1 MNYKRLVTLVG
12 KERRQMLRDSSNI
25 AIGIVLPVLML
36 LIFGYGMSMDV
47 RNINLAIVRP
57 ENSETASNIIARF
70 QNSKYFTVN
79 VVTSSAE
86 GVELVRDHKAD
97 GCLFLPQN
105 LQRDLQSGDVSIQIG
120 MNAANASIARMYENY
135 IRQVVVSA
143 LADGK
148 NGNSFQGATVKNR
161 MWFNKANESAYFM
174 IPGVIVIIMALI
186 GCMLTSLQMAKEYEH
201 GNMES
206 MFVTPMTSGEIL
218 LAKMVNNYILGM
230 IGLGISLLF
239 ARYLFHVPMRG
250 SLLILLLG
258 SSVFLLLQMAMGLLI
273 SSLTKSQ
280 FLASQIAM
288 IVSFMPVFLLSGFLY
303 EIPNMPQFLQYFTFL
318 VPARY
323 FVNFLQTIFLVG
335 NVPVN
340 IVYNLS
346 VMSLFTLMLL
356 LLAKLKNPKLLTGGK
371 S

>member
-1 MNYKRLVTLVG
+1 MNFKRLVTLVG
-12 KERRQMLRDSSNI
+12 KERKQMLRDSSNI

-47 RNINLAIVRP
+47 RNIDLAIVRP
-57 ENSETASNIIARF
+57 ENSEMASNIIARF
-70 QNSKYFTVN
+70 QNSKYFSVN
-79 VVTSSAE
+79 VVTNSAE

-97 GCLFLPQN
+97 GCLFLPQH
-105 LQRDLQSGDVSIQIG
+105 LQKQTKAGDISIQVA
-120 MNAANASIARMYENY
+120 MNAANASVARMYENY
-135 IRQVVVSA
+135 IRQIVVSA
-143 LADGK
+143 LAGK
-148 NGNSFQGATVKNR
+148 SKNAFCGVSVRPR
-161 MWFNKANESAYFM
+161 MWYNETNESACFM
-174 IPGVIVIIMALI
+174 IPGVIVIIMSLI

-206 MFVTPMTSGEIL
+206 MFVTPMTGGEIL
-218 LAKMVNNYILGM
+218 LAKMVNNFILGM

-239 ARYLFHVPMRG
+239 ARYLFHVPIRG

-346 VMSLFTLMLL
+346 VMSLFTLTLL